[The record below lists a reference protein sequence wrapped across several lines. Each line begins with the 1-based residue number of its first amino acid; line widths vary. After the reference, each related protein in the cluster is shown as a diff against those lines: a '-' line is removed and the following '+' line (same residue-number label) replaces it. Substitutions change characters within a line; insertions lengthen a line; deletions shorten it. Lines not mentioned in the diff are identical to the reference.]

1 MVKNICT
8 GHGGVLTNAKAK
20 APKSESLTEKKK
32 GSLEKVVEIDK
43 KLEDTLS
50 SRSND
55 ETKSPKSKGKKQ

>member
-8 GHGGVLTNAKAK
+8 GHGGVLTNTKTK

-32 GSLEKVVEIDK
+32 GGLEKVVEIDK

-55 ETKSPKSKGKKQ
+55 ETKSPKMKGKKQ